1 MILAWLI
8 VIPLAAG
15 VLAWVLGRGNS
26 SGPRWTALAA
36 MVLEFV
42 LAVWLWVDSST
53 SGLSPAKLPWLRELR
68 YEWIP
73 ELGISFSLAMDGLS
87 LVLVVL
93 SAFLGI
99 VSVVCSW
106 SEIEEQVGF
115 FHFNLLATVAGIVG
129 VFLATDLILFYVFW
143 EIMLVPMYLLIRIWG
158 HENRAYAAIKFFL
171 FTQAGALAML
181 VATLALYFLHG
192 RQTGI
197 YTFDYFQLLGTALS
211 PTASMLIMLGFFA
224 AFAVKL
230 PAVPFHTWLPDAH
243 TEAPTAG
250 SVILAGLLL
259 KTGGYGLI
267 RFILPLF
274 PGSAAAFANVGMALG
289 VVGIIYGAILAFAQ
303 TDLKRLVAYT
313 SISHLGFV
321 LLGVFSLNAMA
332 LQGAVVQMVCHGI
345 STGALFVLVGL
356 LQERIHTRDLNQM
369 GGLWTT
375 APRMGGMA
383 LVFALASLGLPG
395 FGNFIGEFLV
405 LMGTFQTNHWMAAVA
420 AGGLVLA
427 CVYALWMMLRGFFG
441 AVTQERNIPDLS
453 AREMLVMAIMATVIF
468 WLGIFP
474 QPAIDVTAPA
484 LEGVRKIA
492 RVAQK
497 ESSTPEAAMHRL
509 LATISGTAAKPTQGP
524 GEGR

>member
-1 MILAWLI
+1 
-8 VIPLAAG
+8 
-15 VLAWVLGRGNS
+15 VL
-26 SGPRWTALAA
+26 
-36 MVLEFV
+36 
-42 LAVWLWVDSST
+42 
-53 SGLSPAKLPWLRELR
+53 
-68 YEWIP
+68 
-73 ELGISFSLAMDGLS
+73 
-87 LVLVVL
+87 
-93 SAFLGI
+93 
-99 VSVVCSW
+99 CSW
-106 SEIEEQVGF
+106 SEIQEQVGF
-115 FHFNLLATVAGIVG
+115 FHFNLLATVAGIIG
-129 VFLATDLILFYVFW
+129 VFLATDLILFYFFW

-181 VATLALYFLHG
+181 VAILALYFLHG
-192 RQTGI
+192 QQTGT
-197 YTFDYFQLLGTALS
+197 YTFDYFQLIGTTLNPA
-211 PTASMLIMLGFFA
+211 ASMLIMLGFFA

-321 LLGVFSLNAMA
+321 LLGVFSFNGMA
-332 LQGAVVQMVCHGI
+332 LQGAVIQMVCHGI

-356 LQERIHTRDLNQM
+356 LQERIHTRDLDQM
-369 GGLWTT
+369 GGLWSTV
-375 APRMGGMA
+375 PRMGGMA

-405 LMGTFQTNHWMAAVA
+405 LMGTFHTNHWMAAVA

-441 AVTQERNIPDLS
+441 AATQERNISDLS
-453 AREMLVMAIMATVIF
+453 AREMLVMAVMAAAIF
-468 WLGIFP
+468 WLGVFP
-474 QPAIDVTAPA
+474 QPTIDVTVPA
-484 LEGVRKIA
+484 LDGVRKVA
-492 RVAQK
+492 RLAGEGSRSPDVAKFQQLK
-497 ESSTPEAAMHRL
+497 TGLGR
-509 LATISGTAAKPTQGP
+509 TAKPMQGP
-524 GEGR
+524 GENR